1 MIGLLRR
8 ELRVVLWGPGGL
20 FLVAV
25 WLFLA
30 GSLFMTELFAFEQ
43 AEQRA
48 LALNDPA
55 MLGLIDVN
63 DLLLAS
69 VMNNLTV
76 VLLFLGPLVALRHW
90 SDGASRDWLLHKS
103 PSVLHLV
110 VVRALAGGITMGVL
124 VGVTLAFPAFLAAV
138 GRPAASATG
147 AVIDLGQTLTTT
159 VVVGLAGLTFFLV
172 SAVAVVAV
180 EQPLAG
186 AVVAFITLVLLWLLP
201 TASLIL
207 GPTIGPLVAEL
218 SPSVHL
224 EPALRGVVDVGDLLY
239 WLLIDAA
246 AIAAM
251 TGLIDLRR
259 R

>member
-20 FLVAV
+20 FLAAV

-30 GSLFMTELFAFEQ
+30 GSLFMSELFAFEQ

-55 MLGLIDVN
+55 VLALIDVN

-76 VLLFLGPLVALRHW
+76 VLLFLGPLLALRHW
-90 SDGASRDWLLHKS
+90 SDGPARDWLLQRS

-110 VVRALAGGITMGVL
+110 TARAAAGGITIGVL
-124 VGVTLAFPAFLAAV
+124 VGLTLAFPAFLALI
-138 GRPAASATG
+138 GRPAIGATG
-147 AVIDLGQTLTTT
+147 AVIDVGQTTTAT
-159 VVVGLAGLTFFLV
+159 AVVAVAGLTFFLISGV
-172 SAVAVVAV
+172 FVVAIDAA
-180 EQPLAG
+180 LAG
-186 AVVAFITLVLLWLLP
+186 AVVAFVALVLLWLLP
-201 TASLIL
+201 TASVML
-207 GPTIGPLVAEL
+207 GPGVGPVVAEL
-218 SPSVHL
+218 SPAVHL
-224 EPALRGVVDVGDLLY
+224 EAALRGTIDVGDALY
-239 WLLIDAA
+239 WLCIDAA
-246 AIAAM
+246 CLAAM
-251 TGLIDLRR
+251 TALLDLRR